1 MGIAWWWVRHKW
13 WCLGTVD
20 GCLGFVGLWRGERQR
35 ERATWIYCQWKLRFW
50 RGRWRQLLWSLPIIE
65 GKSWIYHGCVSVG
78 VLELVELLVW
88 GVVGSWWFFLLL
100 FLKRRWQEKQNKR
113 ERSVFCWIIYGRFLS
128 SMWEFELDVFF
139 FLSFKSTLKIIFF
152 SPLDIKILICSP
164 LHVLY
169 TNIFIYN
176 TKVSEH
182 IELKIKIKF
191 IIFLKFK
198 LD

>member
-1 MGIAWWWVRHKW
+1 MEDFWVL
-13 WCLGTVD
+13 C
-20 GCLGFVGLWRGERQR
+20 ESS
-35 ERATWIYCQWKLRFW
+35 
-50 RGRWRQLLWSLPIIE
+50 SL
-65 GKSWIYHGCVSVG
+65 
-78 VLELVELLVW
+78 
-88 GVVGSWWFFLLL
+88 
-100 FLKRRWQEKQNKR
+100 
-113 ERSVFCWIIYGRFLS
+113 
-128 SMWEFELDVFF
+128 MFF

-152 SPLDIKILICSP
+152 SPLGIKILICSP